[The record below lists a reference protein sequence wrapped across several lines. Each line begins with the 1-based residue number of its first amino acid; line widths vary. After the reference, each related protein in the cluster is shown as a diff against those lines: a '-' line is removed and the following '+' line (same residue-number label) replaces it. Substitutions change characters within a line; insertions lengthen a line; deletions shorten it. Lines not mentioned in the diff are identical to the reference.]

1 MGQGSNHYSMFKPL
15 LKLAL
20 VFAFAAA
27 TTSVTMSARPAAGV
41 AGPPLTSIGALAFAA
56 DGTMFAADPQAA
68 TIYAVDLST
77 TGTAAAGTKDVPS
90 LDQKIAALLGT
101 DVPQIAIRDV
111 AVHPKS
117 HNTFV
122 SVMRGTGA
130 SAQPALVRV
139 DGSGAIDLVK
149 LDSAKF
155 SSVTLPNPPAVATTG
170 RSNRSQS
177 ITRMA
182 LVDGKLYVTGLSN
195 EEFASKF
202 WAIPYPFAS
211 ADQGTSVE
219 IWHTSHARFETNAP
233 ILTFVTNK
241 TAGQTS
247 FIAGY
252 TCTPLVRFPIAD
264 LKPGAKVRGT
274 TIAELGAGNRPID
287 MLVYNKGGQD
297 FLLMSNTSRG
307 VMKIPTRDFATATPI
322 TTPVTRETGGIPYE
336 TIASMRGIEQMDLL
350 DAQNSIVLART
361 QAGLNLQVV
370 PLP

>member
-1 MGQGSNHYSMFKPL
+1 MLKTL
-15 LKLAL
+15 LKLSV
-20 VFAFAAA
+20 VFACAAA
-27 TTSVTMSARPAAGV
+27 TTSVTMSARPAAAL

-68 TIYAVDLST
+68 TIFAIDL
-77 TGTAAAGTKDVPS
+77 GAAGSATAGTKDVPA

-101 DVPQIAIRDV
+101 DVPQIAIRDM
-111 AVHPKS
+111 AVHPQS

-155 SSVTLPNPPAVATTG
+155 TSVTLPNPPAVATTG

-195 EEFASKF
+195 EEFSSKF

-219 IWHTSHARFETNAP
+219 IWHTSHAKFETNAP

-241 TAGQTS
+241 VNGQTS

-252 TCTPLVRFPIAD
+252 TCTPLVRFPVSD

-274 TIAELGAGNRPID
+274 TIAELGAGNQPID
-287 MLVYNKGGQD
+287 MILYKKDGHEYV
-297 FLLMSNTSRG
+297 LMANTRHGILKISTDQFASAAGLTNPVAGTAG
-307 VMKIPTRDFATATPI
+307 VPAEK
-322 TTPVTRETGGIPYE
+322 
-336 TIASMRGIEQMDLL
+336 IASMTNVVQLDLL
-350 DAQNSIVLART
+350 DATHSVILTKTEAGVSLQAVVL
-361 QAGLNLQVV
+361 
-370 PLP
+370 P